1 MKSTQEA
8 LRQEGENM
16 MGKKVRFIPAFVPR
30 ECPANAK
37 TQKPDSVTGRV
48 VHVNQEHGHFTA
60 EYGWEGSKQ
69 KESFKFSQ
77 IGKDVTVC
85 G

>member
-1 MKSTQEA
+1 MI
-8 LRQEGENM
+8 
-16 MGKKVRFIPAFVPR
+16 GKKVRFIPAFVPK
-30 ECPANAK
+30 EVGFNQ
-37 TQKPDSVTGRV
+37 QKPDHVTGRV
-48 VHVNQEHGHFTA
+48 VYVNREHGYFTA

-69 KESFKFSQ
+69 RESFKFSQ

>member
-1 MKSTQEA
+1 M
-8 LRQEGENM
+8 LGR
-16 MGKKVRFIPAFVPR
+16 KVRFIPAFVPR
-30 ECPANAK
+30 DCPANAN
-37 TQKPDSVTGRV
+37 TQKPEYVTGRV
-48 VHVNQEHGHFTA
+48 VYVNQKHRYFTA

-69 KESFKFSQ
+69 RESFKFSQ